1 VSGVFRAR
9 SGSPASPL
17 TLFIRYGVGLIG
29 VVAGLIVLIVNPGG
43 FGVDGFG
50 LLEGAGLSV
59 LLLNWMFRL
68 GVAGDKDRE
77 REEEARR
84 YFEEHGHWPGEAPR
98 APRRQPNAGRKRP
111 PTPQPPPGTG
121 R

>member
-1 VSGVFRAR
+1 VFRTR
-9 SGSPASPL
+9 SGEPASPF
-17 TLFIRYGVGLIG
+17 TLFFRYGVGLIG
-29 VVAGLIVLIVNPGG
+29 VVAGLVVLILNPGG

-68 GVAGDKDRE
+68 GVAGDQDRE
-77 REEEARR
+77 REEAARR

-98 APRRQPNAGRKRP
+98 PRRRPPNAGRRTP
-111 PTPQPPPGTG
+111 PTRPGPPDAG

>member
-1 VSGVFRAR
+1 VFRTR
-9 SGSPASPL
+9 SSGQTAPF

-29 VVAGLIVLIVNPGG
+29 VIAGLIVLVLNPGG
-43 FGVDGFG
+43 FGADGFG

-68 GVAGDKDRE
+68 GVTGDKE
-77 REEEARR
+77 REGEEAARR
-84 YFEEHGHWPGEAPR
+84 YFEQHGHWPGEQPR
-98 APRRQPNAGRKRP
+98 ARRRPPNAGPRGESRP
-111 PTPQPPPGTG
+111 PDAK

>member
-1 VSGVFRAR
+1 MFRTR
-9 SGSPASPL
+9 SGDSPSL
-17 TLFIRYGVGLIG
+17 FTLFVRYGVGLIG
-29 VVAGLIVLIVNPGG
+29 VVAGLIVLVVNPGG

-77 REEEARR
+77 REEAARR
-84 YFEEHGHWPGEAPR
+84 YFDEHGHWPGEAPR
-98 APRRQPNAGRKRP
+98 PRRRPPNAGRKTPPSRP
-111 PTPQPPPGTG
+111 GPLDDG

>member
-1 VSGVFRAR
+1 VFRVR
-9 SGSPASPL
+9 SGGAASPF
-17 TLFIRYGVGLIG
+17 TLFIRYGIGLIG
-29 VVAGLIVLIVNPGG
+29 VVAGLVVLIVNPGG

-77 REEEARR
+77 REEAARR
-84 YFEEHGHWPGEAPR
+84 YFEEHGRWPGEVPR
-98 APRRQPNAGRKRP
+98 TRRRPPNAGKKSPPAPQRP
-111 PTPQPPPGTG
+111 SDTG

>member
-1 VSGVFRAR
+1 MFRTRSDSQVSA
-9 SGSPASPL
+9 L

-29 VVAGLIVLIVNPGG
+29 VIAGLIVLVVNPSG

-68 GVAGDKDRE
+68 GVTGDQDRE
-77 REEEARR
+77 REEAARR
-84 YFEEHGHWPGEAPR
+84 YFEEHGHWPGEARR
-98 APRRQPNAGRKRP
+98 APRRPPNAGPRGGQRP
-111 PTPQPPPGTG
+111 PGPG

>member
-1 VSGVFRAR
+1 MFRAR
-9 SGSPASPL
+9 SGPSASPL

-29 VVAGLIVLIVNPGG
+29 VIAGLVVLVINPGG

-68 GVAGDKDRE
+68 GVAGDKDRD
-77 REEEARR
+77 REEAARR

-98 APRRQPNAGRKRP
+98 ARRRPPNAGPRGRQRP
-111 PTPQPPPGTG
+111 PDTSV
-121 R
+121 

>member
-1 VSGVFRAR
+1 VFRVR
-9 SGSPASPL
+9 SGGPAGPL

-29 VVAGLIVLIVNPGG
+29 VVAGLVVLILNPGG

-77 REEEARR
+77 REEAARR

-98 APRRQPNAGRKRP
+98 ARRRPPNAGPRGQQRP
-111 PTPQPPPGTG
+111 PGPAS
-121 R
+121 